1 LNQGSDNALVAR
13 ICQSE
18 PEGIEPSVTPP
29 NIWRNDEL
37 KKFKNIE
44 RIIRNNKKELE
55 EKYGLEEIGIFGS
68 YVRGE
73 QNQNSDIDILVKVR
87 HPMGFAKFLRLE
99 DRISQLLG
107 IKADMVTEEAMKSR
121 IHIGERISEEVRYV
135 W

>member
-1 LNQGSDNALVAR
+1 
-13 ICQSE
+13 
-18 PEGIEPSVTPP
+18 
-29 NIWRNDEL
+29 L